1 MYASLWPPP
10 GALRRSLADKA
21 PAIKSPTMRG
31 LKQVDE
37 EAPKEGKAEP
47 WQDQGWPEEEELP
60 PREIFP
66 EDDEDDSL
74 REEGLRDELEHGGDD
89 DTNGGGAV
97 DDFDLPQEAE
107 GETGAA
113 AADEVTGSRYQATVR
128 SLSDV
133 LVAHSHRPGEWRGV
147 HTGGGPRRPDRYTR
161 TRLSDLPSRST
172 SAHSIYLIYKTW
184 RARSSG
190 ASAAAYVSHACHEG
204 KLSGRMQGRA
214 SCSTTVACRGQ
225 ASRLGTW
232 VRAELATA
240 TEPRAA
246 P

>member
-1 MYASLWPPP
+1 
-10 GALRRSLADKA
+10 
-21 PAIKSPTMRG
+21 MRG

-74 REEGLRDELEHGGDD
+74 REEGLRDELEHEGDD

-113 AADEVTGSRYQATVR
+113 AADEGIIEVYYHWES
-128 SLSDV
+128 
-133 LVAHSHRPGEWRGV
+133 
-147 HTGGGPRRPDRYTR
+147 
-161 TRLSDLPSRST
+161 LPSD
-172 SAHSIYLIYKTW
+172 
-184 RARSSG
+184 G
-190 ASAAAYVSHACHEG
+190 AILV
-204 KLSGRMQGRA
+204 
-214 SCSTTVACRGQ
+214 
-225 ASRLGTW
+225 
-232 VRAELATA
+232 
-240 TEPRAA
+240 
-246 P
+246 